1 MFEEHEYYTA
11 EDQRLEQTYY
21 NTEKGIYIS
30 QIQTVNKLH
39 HYVSDNNE
47 KYRYEYEQ
55 SEKGKNLGYIT
66 TLHKFQENLAQRTVK
81 EKSPHEP
88 HTYNEEGEELI
99 DKTLQISPYAEYE
112 NQNDTDYI
120 NKIHGK
126 KRAPDHFFI
135 ANVLYLVIRNIVIR

>member
-39 HYVSDNNE
+39 HYVSDNDE

-55 SEKGKNLGYIT
+55 SKKWKNQCYIT

-81 EKSPHEP
+81 EKGPHEP
-88 HTYNEEGEELI
+88 HTYNEEGEEFI
-99 DKTLQISPYAEYE
+99 DKTPWVHLDIAG
-112 NQNDTDYI
+112 TDVSD
-120 NKIHGK
+120 KEKG
-126 KRAPDHFFI
+126 
-135 ANVLYLVIRNIVIR
+135 YLVKGATGVPVRTLVNLVLSLAK